1 MKRHNRKNYW
11 LVSLALCILMVFT
24 LLPIAAFAAEYPYQ
38 YPAEKPYYEMS
49 MYAYKVNAADAES
62 YPTGIFRLLTDDNRT
77 LYAYCADSEIY
88 DIPGTAYK
96 AISLSDHYGA
106 ETASTGKLR
115 TIIQN
120 SYPFISMNEMI
131 SRIEQSG
138 ISLHTASV
146 PCYEMVLI
154 SAIQQALYT
163 YTNPDI
169 VIEVQ
174 FAGGFPQKVYEMYK
188 PLIYHYND
196 NYKDKKVTQAYP
208 DIKADVEAVYSWL
221 CALSPSNAPNVPNV
235 NVSFAAEVE
244 QVTSGHVLILYDL
257 FDGFEDYNESL
268 NVYVTEIVGTNENL
282 IFEKP
287 FNEFVPVGE
296 GRYAMDLPNTITG
309 SSLKVTLNGYNDYE
323 DVVIYEAKKAEAET
337 SQPFIGY
344 GKARV
349 PFSKTEQIDM
359 PIQTGS
365 LIVRKTVS
373 GEGSDAHNA
382 FTFTVTLMQNG
393 DTPNGDIVCGDVT
406 FTNGTATF
414 TLKHNESKTIESIP
428 AGFAYLVEE
437 SDNGGYAVTV
447 NNTDATTASG
457 IIVAGQTATAAFEN
471 SWQGG
476 GYTFPDPASVKLTAR
491 KTLDGVDPGD
501 MDFTFQLKDESG
513 AVIQTVNNLRGFIEF
528 EPLVFNAAG
537 IYTYT
542 ISEIQGGGAGIVF
555 DPSVYSVK
563 IQVELGSDSYLAE
576 VSYLK
581 DDVPYTGEELVFA
594 NTTQEQTGRLAVK
607 KTVSGSGGST
617 SKAFTFTVTLMQN
630 GDTLNGD
637 IVCGDVT
644 FTNGT
649 STFTLKH
656 NESKTIE
663 SIPAGFTYLVE
674 ESGNGG
680 YAVTVNNTDATT
692 ASGIIVAG
700 QTATA
705 AFDNYKP
712 SGGHIDPDPNPAKV
726 ALTATKTLDGIA
738 PKGSSFVFVLKDENG
753 RIVQTKSNNG
763 DQIFFDTMSF
773 SNTGT
778 YKYTVEEV
786 AGNDRNI
793 NYDGNVYTVIIKVTK
808 SGDYHAEISYEK
820 NGTAY
825 QGKLVF
831 ANTTKSSPPVIV
843 PDNYTVSVSVSK
855 VWKDGGSSNRP
866 SYVSVQLYRN
876 GNAYGNTVTLSESNS
891 WRYTW
896 SNLDDDYTWTVNEV
910 NVPRGYTRTVTRSG
924 DVWTITN
931 TKPIDKIPQTGD
943 NSNITLWIALAC
955 MSAAGMLITLCGKM
969 RINRQRR

>member
-106 ETASTGKLR
+106 ETSSTGKLR

-296 GRYAMDLPNTITG
+296 GRYAMPLPSTITG

-373 GEGSDAHNA
+373 GEGSDAHKS

-393 DTPNGDIVCGDVT
+393 DTPNGDIICGDVT
-406 FTNGTATF
+406 FTNGTA
-414 TLKHNESKTIESIP
+414 
-428 AGFAYLVEE
+428 
-437 SDNGGYAVTV
+437 
-447 NNTDATTASG
+447 
-457 IIVAGQTATAAFEN
+457 
-471 SWQGG
+471 
-476 GYTFPDPASVKLTAR
+476 
-491 KTLDGVDPGD
+491 
-501 MDFTFQLKDESG
+501 
-513 AVIQTVNNLRGFIEF
+513 
-528 EPLVFNAAG
+528 
-537 IYTYT
+537 
-542 ISEIQGGGAGIVF
+542 
-555 DPSVYSVK
+555 
-563 IQVELGSDSYLAE
+563 
-576 VSYLK
+576 
-581 DDVPYTGEELVFA
+581 
-594 NTTQEQTGRLAVK
+594 
-607 KTVSGSGGST
+607 
-617 SKAFTFTVTLMQN
+617 
-630 GDTLNGD
+630 
-637 IVCGDVT
+637 
-644 FTNGT
+644 
-649 STFTLKH
+649 TFTLKH

-793 NYDGNVYTVIIKVTK
+793 NYDGNLYTVIIKVTK

-969 RINRQRR
+969 RINRRRR

>member
-169 VIEVQ
+169 VIEVR
-174 FAGGFPQKVYEMYK
+174 FAGGVPQKGYEMYK

-244 QVTSGHVLILYDL
+244 QVTSGYSLILYDL

-268 NVYVTEIVGTNENL
+268 NVYVTEIVGANENL

-428 AGFAYLVEE
+428 AGF
-437 SDNGGYAVTV
+437 
-447 NNTDATTASG
+447 
-457 IIVAGQTATAAFEN
+457 
-471 SWQGG
+471 
-476 GYTFPDPASVKLTAR
+476 
-491 KTLDGVDPGD
+491 
-501 MDFTFQLKDESG
+501 
-513 AVIQTVNNLRGFIEF
+513 
-528 EPLVFNAAG
+528 
-537 IYTYT
+537 
-542 ISEIQGGGAGIVF
+542 
-555 DPSVYSVK
+555 
-563 IQVELGSDSYLAE
+563 
-576 VSYLK
+576 
-581 DDVPYTGEELVFA
+581 
-594 NTTQEQTGRLAVK
+594 
-607 KTVSGSGGST
+607 
-617 SKAFTFTVTLMQN
+617 
-630 GDTLNGD
+630 
-637 IVCGDVT
+637 
-644 FTNGT
+644 
-649 STFTLKH
+649 
-656 NESKTIE
+656 
-663 SIPAGFTYLVE
+663 TYLVE

-738 PKGSSFVFVLKDENG
+738 PKGSSFVFVLKDESG

-793 NYDGNVYTVIIKVTK
+793 NYDGNLYTVIIKVTK

-843 PDNYTVSVSVSK
+843 TDNYTVSVSVSK

>member
-457 IIVAGQTATAAFEN
+457 IIVAGQ
-471 SWQGG
+471 S
-476 GYTFPDPASVKLTAR
+476 
-491 KTLDGVDPGD
+491 
-501 MDFTFQLKDESG
+501 
-513 AVIQTVNNLRGFIEF
+513 
-528 EPLVFNAAG
+528 
-537 IYTYT
+537 
-542 ISEIQGGGAGIVF
+542 
-555 DPSVYSVK
+555 
-563 IQVELGSDSYLAE
+563 
-576 VSYLK
+576 
-581 DDVPYTGEELVFA
+581 
-594 NTTQEQTGRLAVK
+594 
-607 KTVSGSGGST
+607 
-617 SKAFTFTVTLMQN
+617 
-630 GDTLNGD
+630 
-637 IVCGDVT
+637 
-644 FTNGT
+644 
-649 STFTLKH
+649 
-656 NESKTIE
+656 
-663 SIPAGFTYLVE
+663 
-674 ESGNGG
+674 
-680 YAVTVNNTDATT
+680 
-692 ASGIIVAG
+692 
-700 QTATA
+700 ATA

>member
-24 LLPIAAFAAEYPYQ
+24 LLPIAAFAAEYPCQ

-106 ETASTGKLR
+106 ETTNTGKLR

-169 VIEVQ
+169 VIEVR

-428 AGFAYLVEE
+428 AGF
-437 SDNGGYAVTV
+437 
-447 NNTDATTASG
+447 
-457 IIVAGQTATAAFEN
+457 
-471 SWQGG
+471 
-476 GYTFPDPASVKLTAR
+476 
-491 KTLDGVDPGD
+491 
-501 MDFTFQLKDESG
+501 
-513 AVIQTVNNLRGFIEF
+513 
-528 EPLVFNAAG
+528 
-537 IYTYT
+537 
-542 ISEIQGGGAGIVF
+542 
-555 DPSVYSVK
+555 
-563 IQVELGSDSYLAE
+563 
-576 VSYLK
+576 
-581 DDVPYTGEELVFA
+581 
-594 NTTQEQTGRLAVK
+594 
-607 KTVSGSGGST
+607 
-617 SKAFTFTVTLMQN
+617 
-630 GDTLNGD
+630 
-637 IVCGDVT
+637 
-644 FTNGT
+644 
-649 STFTLKH
+649 
-656 NESKTIE
+656 
-663 SIPAGFTYLVE
+663 TYLVE

-726 ALTATKTLDGIA
+726 TLTATKTLDGIA
-738 PKGSSFVFVLKDENG
+738 LTGSNFVFVLKDENG

-773 SNTGT
+773 SNIGT

-808 SGDYHAEISYEK
+808 SDDYHAEISYEK

-969 RINRQRR
+969 RINRRRR

>member
-174 FAGGFPQKVYEMYK
+174 FAGGFPQKVYETYK

-296 GRYAMDLPNTITG
+296 GRYAMPLPNTITG

-393 DTPNGDIVCGDVT
+393 DTPNGDIVCGDAT
-406 FTNGTATF
+406 FTNGTA
-414 TLKHNESKTIESIP
+414 
-428 AGFAYLVEE
+428 
-437 SDNGGYAVTV
+437 
-447 NNTDATTASG
+447 
-457 IIVAGQTATAAFEN
+457 
-471 SWQGG
+471 
-476 GYTFPDPASVKLTAR
+476 
-491 KTLDGVDPGD
+491 
-501 MDFTFQLKDESG
+501 
-513 AVIQTVNNLRGFIEF
+513 
-528 EPLVFNAAG
+528 
-537 IYTYT
+537 
-542 ISEIQGGGAGIVF
+542 
-555 DPSVYSVK
+555 
-563 IQVELGSDSYLAE
+563 
-576 VSYLK
+576 
-581 DDVPYTGEELVFA
+581 
-594 NTTQEQTGRLAVK
+594 
-607 KTVSGSGGST
+607 
-617 SKAFTFTVTLMQN
+617 
-630 GDTLNGD
+630 
-637 IVCGDVT
+637 
-644 FTNGT
+644 
-649 STFTLKH
+649 TFTLKH

-793 NYDGNVYTVIIKVTK
+793 NYDGNLYTVIIKVTK

>member
-257 FDGFEDYNESL
+257 FDGFEDYNEGL

-296 GRYAMDLPNTITG
+296 GRYAMPLPNTITG

-373 GEGSDAHNA
+373 GEGSDAHKS

-428 AGFAYLVEE
+428 AGFA
-437 SDNGGYAVTV
+437 
-447 NNTDATTASG
+447 
-457 IIVAGQTATAAFEN
+457 
-471 SWQGG
+471 
-476 GYTFPDPASVKLTAR
+476 
-491 KTLDGVDPGD
+491 
-501 MDFTFQLKDESG
+501 
-513 AVIQTVNNLRGFIEF
+513 
-528 EPLVFNAAG
+528 
-537 IYTYT
+537 
-542 ISEIQGGGAGIVF
+542 
-555 DPSVYSVK
+555 
-563 IQVELGSDSYLAE
+563 
-576 VSYLK
+576 
-581 DDVPYTGEELVFA
+581 
-594 NTTQEQTGRLAVK
+594 
-607 KTVSGSGGST
+607 
-617 SKAFTFTVTLMQN
+617 
-630 GDTLNGD
+630 
-637 IVCGDVT
+637 
-644 FTNGT
+644 
-649 STFTLKH
+649 
-656 NESKTIE
+656 
-663 SIPAGFTYLVE
+663 YLVE

-793 NYDGNVYTVIIKVTK
+793 NYDGNLYTVIIKVTK

>member
-296 GRYAMDLPNTITG
+296 GRYAMPLPNTITG

-373 GEGSDAHNA
+373 GEGSDAHKS

-393 DTPNGDIVCGDVT
+393 DTPNGDLVCGDVT

-414 TLKHNESKTIESIP
+414 TLKHNESKTIENIP
-428 AGFAYLVEE
+428 VGFTYLVEE

-457 IIVAGQTATAAFEN
+457 IIVAGQTATAAF
-471 SWQGG
+471 
-476 GYTFPDPASVKLTAR
+476 
-491 KTLDGVDPGD
+491 
-501 MDFTFQLKDESG
+501 
-513 AVIQTVNNLRGFIEF
+513 
-528 EPLVFNAAG
+528 
-537 IYTYT
+537 
-542 ISEIQGGGAGIVF
+542 
-555 DPSVYSVK
+555 
-563 IQVELGSDSYLAE
+563 
-576 VSYLK
+576 
-581 DDVPYTGEELVFA
+581 
-594 NTTQEQTGRLAVK
+594 
-607 KTVSGSGGST
+607 
-617 SKAFTFTVTLMQN
+617 
-630 GDTLNGD
+630 
-637 IVCGDVT
+637 
-644 FTNGT
+644 
-649 STFTLKH
+649 
-656 NESKTIE
+656 
-663 SIPAGFTYLVE
+663 
-674 ESGNGG
+674 
-680 YAVTVNNTDATT
+680 
-692 ASGIIVAG
+692 
-700 QTATA
+700 
-705 AFDNYKP
+705 DNYKP
-712 SGGHIDPDPNPAKV
+712 SDGHIDPDPNPAKV
-726 ALTATKTLDGIA
+726 ALTAIKTLDGIA
-738 PKGSSFVFVLKDENG
+738 PTGSSFVFVLKDENG

-793 NYDGNVYTVIIKVTK
+793 NYDGNLYTVIIKVTK

>member
-106 ETASTGKLR
+106 ETTNTGKLR

-169 VIEVQ
+169 VIEVR

-349 PFSKTEQIDM
+349 PFSKMEQIDM

-406 FTNGTATF
+406 FTNGTA
-414 TLKHNESKTIESIP
+414 
-428 AGFAYLVEE
+428 
-437 SDNGGYAVTV
+437 
-447 NNTDATTASG
+447 
-457 IIVAGQTATAAFEN
+457 
-471 SWQGG
+471 
-476 GYTFPDPASVKLTAR
+476 
-491 KTLDGVDPGD
+491 
-501 MDFTFQLKDESG
+501 
-513 AVIQTVNNLRGFIEF
+513 
-528 EPLVFNAAG
+528 
-537 IYTYT
+537 
-542 ISEIQGGGAGIVF
+542 
-555 DPSVYSVK
+555 
-563 IQVELGSDSYLAE
+563 
-576 VSYLK
+576 
-581 DDVPYTGEELVFA
+581 
-594 NTTQEQTGRLAVK
+594 
-607 KTVSGSGGST
+607 
-617 SKAFTFTVTLMQN
+617 
-630 GDTLNGD
+630 
-637 IVCGDVT
+637 
-644 FTNGT
+644 
-649 STFTLKH
+649 TFTLKH

>member
-169 VIEVQ
+169 VIEVR
-174 FAGGFPQKVYEMYK
+174 FAGGVPQKGYEMYK

-244 QVTSGHVLILYDL
+244 QVTSGYSLILYDL

-268 NVYVTEIVGTNENL
+268 NVYVTEIVGANENL

-428 AGFAYLVEE
+428 AGF
-437 SDNGGYAVTV
+437 
-447 NNTDATTASG
+447 
-457 IIVAGQTATAAFEN
+457 
-471 SWQGG
+471 
-476 GYTFPDPASVKLTAR
+476 
-491 KTLDGVDPGD
+491 
-501 MDFTFQLKDESG
+501 
-513 AVIQTVNNLRGFIEF
+513 
-528 EPLVFNAAG
+528 
-537 IYTYT
+537 
-542 ISEIQGGGAGIVF
+542 
-555 DPSVYSVK
+555 
-563 IQVELGSDSYLAE
+563 
-576 VSYLK
+576 
-581 DDVPYTGEELVFA
+581 
-594 NTTQEQTGRLAVK
+594 
-607 KTVSGSGGST
+607 
-617 SKAFTFTVTLMQN
+617 
-630 GDTLNGD
+630 
-637 IVCGDVT
+637 
-644 FTNGT
+644 
-649 STFTLKH
+649 
-656 NESKTIE
+656 
-663 SIPAGFTYLVE
+663 TYLVE

-793 NYDGNVYTVIIKVTK
+793 NYDGNLYTVIIKVTK

>member
-169 VIEVQ
+169 VIEVR
-174 FAGGFPQKVYEMYK
+174 FAGGVPQKGYEMYK

-244 QVTSGHVLILYDL
+244 QVTSGYSLILYDL

-268 NVYVTEIVGTNENL
+268 NVYVTEIVGANENL

-437 SDNGGYAVTV
+437 S
-447 NNTDATTASG
+447 
-457 IIVAGQTATAAFEN
+457 
-471 SWQGG
+471 
-476 GYTFPDPASVKLTAR
+476 
-491 KTLDGVDPGD
+491 
-501 MDFTFQLKDESG
+501 
-513 AVIQTVNNLRGFIEF
+513 
-528 EPLVFNAAG
+528 
-537 IYTYT
+537 
-542 ISEIQGGGAGIVF
+542 
-555 DPSVYSVK
+555 
-563 IQVELGSDSYLAE
+563 
-576 VSYLK
+576 
-581 DDVPYTGEELVFA
+581 
-594 NTTQEQTGRLAVK
+594 
-607 KTVSGSGGST
+607 
-617 SKAFTFTVTLMQN
+617 
-630 GDTLNGD
+630 
-637 IVCGDVT
+637 
-644 FTNGT
+644 
-649 STFTLKH
+649 
-656 NESKTIE
+656 
-663 SIPAGFTYLVE
+663 
-674 ESGNGG
+674 GNGG

-793 NYDGNVYTVIIKVTK
+793 NYDGNLYTVIIKVTK

>member
-1 MKRHNRKNYW
+1 MKKR
-11 LVSLALCILMVFT
+11 LFATLLCLLMVFSLVPT
-24 LLPIAAFAAEYPYQ
+24 TAFAAEYPYQ

-174 FAGGFPQKVYEMYK
+174 FAGGFPKKGYEMYK

-296 GRYAMDLPNTITG
+296 GRYAMALPNTITG

-359 PIQTGS
+359 PIQTGA

-373 GEGSDAHNA
+373 GEGSDAHKS

-393 DTPNGDIVCGDVT
+393 DTPNGDLVCGDVT

-414 TLKHNESKTIESIP
+414 TLKHNESKTIENIP
-428 AGFAYLVEE
+428 AGFTYLVEE

-457 IIVAGQTATAAFEN
+457 IIVAGQTTTAAFDN

-491 KTLDGVDPGD
+491 KTLDGVDPDD

-537 IYTYT
+537 SYTYT
-542 ISEIQGGGAGIVF
+542 ISEVQGGGAGIVF

-563 IQVELGSDSYLAE
+563 IQVELGTDSYLAE

-581 DDVPYTGEELVFA
+581 DDVPCTGEELVFA
-594 NTTQEQTGRLAVK
+594 NTTQEQTGSLTVK

-630 GDTLNGD
+630 GDTPNGD
-637 IVCGDVT
+637 LVCGDVT

-649 STFTLKH
+649 ATFTLKH

-663 SIPAGFTYLVE
+663 NIPAGFAYLVE
-674 ESGNGG
+674 ESDNGG
-680 YAVTVNNTDATT
+680 YAVTVNGSNETT
-692 ASGIIVAG
+692 ANGMISANAA
-700 QTATA
+700 ATA
-705 AFDNYKP
+705 AFNNYK
-712 SGGHIDPDPNPAKV
+712 SGGHHPDPDPDPDGGVKI
-726 ALTATKTLDGIA
+726 TKTVTGNKAPANGVAYEFKVWVRSSSGTAVSETVAYRMEQADG
-738 PKGSSFVFVLKDENG
+738 
-753 RIVQTKSNNG
+753 T
-763 DQIFFDTMSF
+763 T
-773 SNTGT
+773 NTGT
-778 YKYTVEEV
+778 LTIGIDGYTFSLKDRESMTFSSIASGRRVEVKEITTG
-786 AGNDRNI
+786 AFTTTTGGLT
-793 NYDGNVYTVIIKVTK
+793 DGVCVI
-808 SGDYHAEISYEK
+808 SP
-820 NGTAY
+820 
-825 QGKLVF
+825 
-831 ANTTKSSPPVIV
+831 NTTKAVAFTN
-843 PDNYTVSVSVSK
+843 D
-855 VWKDGGSSNRP
+855 
-866 SYVSVQLYRN
+866 
-876 GNAYGNTVTLSESNS
+876 YGNTTPGDDPDPGTPTTPTTPTTPPKPTTPD
-891 WRYTW
+891 RP
-896 SNLDDDYTWTVNEV
+896 LDK
-910 NVPRGYTRTVTRSG
+910 VPR
-924 DVWTITN
+924 
-931 TKPIDKIPQTGD
+931 TGD
-943 NSNITLWIALAC
+943 NSNTGLWIGLA
-955 MSAAGMLITLCGKM
+955 SLSLFGMLATVWGKK
-969 RINRQRR
+969 RYQSRRGR

>member
-457 IIVAGQTATAAFEN
+457 IIVAGQTATAAF
-471 SWQGG
+471 
-476 GYTFPDPASVKLTAR
+476 
-491 KTLDGVDPGD
+491 
-501 MDFTFQLKDESG
+501 
-513 AVIQTVNNLRGFIEF
+513 
-528 EPLVFNAAG
+528 
-537 IYTYT
+537 
-542 ISEIQGGGAGIVF
+542 
-555 DPSVYSVK
+555 
-563 IQVELGSDSYLAE
+563 
-576 VSYLK
+576 
-581 DDVPYTGEELVFA
+581 
-594 NTTQEQTGRLAVK
+594 
-607 KTVSGSGGST
+607 
-617 SKAFTFTVTLMQN
+617 
-630 GDTLNGD
+630 
-637 IVCGDVT
+637 
-644 FTNGT
+644 
-649 STFTLKH
+649 
-656 NESKTIE
+656 
-663 SIPAGFTYLVE
+663 
-674 ESGNGG
+674 
-680 YAVTVNNTDATT
+680 
-692 ASGIIVAG
+692 
-700 QTATA
+700 
-705 AFDNYKP
+705 DNYKP

-793 NYDGNVYTVIIKVTK
+793 NYDGNVYTAIIKVTK

>member
-11 LVSLALCILMVFT
+11 LVSLALCILIVFT

-169 VIEVQ
+169 VIEVR
-174 FAGGFPQKVYEMYK
+174 FAGGVPQKGYEMYK

-244 QVTSGHVLILYDL
+244 QVTSGYSLILYDL

-268 NVYVTEIVGTNENL
+268 NVYVTEIVGANENL

-323 DVVIYEAKKAEAET
+323 DVVVYEAKKAEAET

-393 DTPNGDIVCGDVT
+393 DTLNGDIVCGDVT
-406 FTNGTATF
+406 FTNGTA
-414 TLKHNESKTIESIP
+414 
-428 AGFAYLVEE
+428 
-437 SDNGGYAVTV
+437 
-447 NNTDATTASG
+447 
-457 IIVAGQTATAAFEN
+457 
-471 SWQGG
+471 
-476 GYTFPDPASVKLTAR
+476 
-491 KTLDGVDPGD
+491 
-501 MDFTFQLKDESG
+501 
-513 AVIQTVNNLRGFIEF
+513 
-528 EPLVFNAAG
+528 
-537 IYTYT
+537 
-542 ISEIQGGGAGIVF
+542 
-555 DPSVYSVK
+555 
-563 IQVELGSDSYLAE
+563 
-576 VSYLK
+576 
-581 DDVPYTGEELVFA
+581 
-594 NTTQEQTGRLAVK
+594 
-607 KTVSGSGGST
+607 
-617 SKAFTFTVTLMQN
+617 
-630 GDTLNGD
+630 
-637 IVCGDVT
+637 
-644 FTNGT
+644 
-649 STFTLKH
+649 TFTLKH

-778 YKYTVEEV
+778 YKYMVEEV

-876 GNAYGNTVTLSESNS
+876 GNAYGDTVTLSESNS

>member
-457 IIVAGQTATAAFEN
+457 IIVAGQTATAAF
-471 SWQGG
+471 
-476 GYTFPDPASVKLTAR
+476 
-491 KTLDGVDPGD
+491 
-501 MDFTFQLKDESG
+501 
-513 AVIQTVNNLRGFIEF
+513 
-528 EPLVFNAAG
+528 
-537 IYTYT
+537 
-542 ISEIQGGGAGIVF
+542 
-555 DPSVYSVK
+555 
-563 IQVELGSDSYLAE
+563 
-576 VSYLK
+576 
-581 DDVPYTGEELVFA
+581 
-594 NTTQEQTGRLAVK
+594 
-607 KTVSGSGGST
+607 
-617 SKAFTFTVTLMQN
+617 
-630 GDTLNGD
+630 
-637 IVCGDVT
+637 
-644 FTNGT
+644 
-649 STFTLKH
+649 
-656 NESKTIE
+656 
-663 SIPAGFTYLVE
+663 
-674 ESGNGG
+674 
-680 YAVTVNNTDATT
+680 
-692 ASGIIVAG
+692 
-700 QTATA
+700 
-705 AFDNYKP
+705 DNYKP

>member
-296 GRYAMDLPNTITG
+296 GRYAMPLPNTITG

-373 GEGSDAHNA
+373 GEGSDAHKS

-393 DTPNGDIVCGDVT
+393 DTPNGDIICGDVT

-414 TLKHNESKTIESIP
+414 TLKHNESKTIE
-428 AGFAYLVEE
+428 
-437 SDNGGYAVTV
+437 N
-447 NNTDATTASG
+447 
-457 IIVAGQTATAAFEN
+457 
-471 SWQGG
+471 
-476 GYTFPDPASVKLTAR
+476 
-491 KTLDGVDPGD
+491 
-501 MDFTFQLKDESG
+501 
-513 AVIQTVNNLRGFIEF
+513 
-528 EPLVFNAAG
+528 
-537 IYTYT
+537 
-542 ISEIQGGGAGIVF
+542 
-555 DPSVYSVK
+555 
-563 IQVELGSDSYLAE
+563 
-576 VSYLK
+576 
-581 DDVPYTGEELVFA
+581 
-594 NTTQEQTGRLAVK
+594 
-607 KTVSGSGGST
+607 
-617 SKAFTFTVTLMQN
+617 
-630 GDTLNGD
+630 
-637 IVCGDVT
+637 
-644 FTNGT
+644 
-649 STFTLKH
+649 
-656 NESKTIE
+656 
-663 SIPAGFTYLVE
+663 IPAGFTYLVE
-674 ESGNGG
+674 ESDNGG

-793 NYDGNVYTVIIKVTK
+793 NYDGNLYTVIIKVTK

>member
-169 VIEVQ
+169 VIEVR
-174 FAGGFPQKVYEMYK
+174 FAGGVPQKGYEMYK

-244 QVTSGHVLILYDL
+244 QVTSGYSLILYDL

-268 NVYVTEIVGTNENL
+268 NVYVTEIVGANENL

-337 SQPFIGY
+337 SQPFIGC

-457 IIVAGQTATAAFEN
+457 IIVAGQTATAAF
-471 SWQGG
+471 
-476 GYTFPDPASVKLTAR
+476 
-491 KTLDGVDPGD
+491 
-501 MDFTFQLKDESG
+501 
-513 AVIQTVNNLRGFIEF
+513 
-528 EPLVFNAAG
+528 
-537 IYTYT
+537 
-542 ISEIQGGGAGIVF
+542 
-555 DPSVYSVK
+555 
-563 IQVELGSDSYLAE
+563 
-576 VSYLK
+576 
-581 DDVPYTGEELVFA
+581 
-594 NTTQEQTGRLAVK
+594 
-607 KTVSGSGGST
+607 
-617 SKAFTFTVTLMQN
+617 
-630 GDTLNGD
+630 
-637 IVCGDVT
+637 
-644 FTNGT
+644 
-649 STFTLKH
+649 
-656 NESKTIE
+656 
-663 SIPAGFTYLVE
+663 
-674 ESGNGG
+674 
-680 YAVTVNNTDATT
+680 
-692 ASGIIVAG
+692 
-700 QTATA
+700 
-705 AFDNYKP
+705 DNYKP

-793 NYDGNVYTVIIKVTK
+793 NYDGNLYTVIIKVTK

>member
-169 VIEVQ
+169 VIEVR
-174 FAGGFPQKVYEMYK
+174 FAGGVPQKGYEMYK

-235 NVSFAAEVE
+235 NVSFASEVE
-244 QVTSGHVLILYDL
+244 QVTSGYSLILYDL

-287 FNEFVPVGE
+287 FKEFVPVGE

-309 SSLKVTLNGYNDYE
+309 SSLKVPHNGYNDYD

-406 FTNGTATF
+406 FTNGTA
-414 TLKHNESKTIESIP
+414 
-428 AGFAYLVEE
+428 
-437 SDNGGYAVTV
+437 
-447 NNTDATTASG
+447 
-457 IIVAGQTATAAFEN
+457 
-471 SWQGG
+471 
-476 GYTFPDPASVKLTAR
+476 
-491 KTLDGVDPGD
+491 
-501 MDFTFQLKDESG
+501 
-513 AVIQTVNNLRGFIEF
+513 
-528 EPLVFNAAG
+528 
-537 IYTYT
+537 
-542 ISEIQGGGAGIVF
+542 
-555 DPSVYSVK
+555 
-563 IQVELGSDSYLAE
+563 
-576 VSYLK
+576 
-581 DDVPYTGEELVFA
+581 
-594 NTTQEQTGRLAVK
+594 
-607 KTVSGSGGST
+607 
-617 SKAFTFTVTLMQN
+617 
-630 GDTLNGD
+630 
-637 IVCGDVT
+637 
-644 FTNGT
+644 
-649 STFTLKH
+649 TFTLKH

-808 SGDYHAEISYEK
+808 SGDYHAEISFEK

-825 QGKLVF
+825 QGKLIF

-955 MSAAGMLITLCGKM
+955 MSAAGRLVALCGKM

>member
-169 VIEVQ
+169 VIEVR
-174 FAGGFPQKVYEMYK
+174 FAGGVPQKGYEMYK

-244 QVTSGHVLILYDL
+244 QVTSGYVLILYDL

-457 IIVAGQTATAAFEN
+457 IIVAGQ
-471 SWQGG
+471 S
-476 GYTFPDPASVKLTAR
+476 
-491 KTLDGVDPGD
+491 
-501 MDFTFQLKDESG
+501 
-513 AVIQTVNNLRGFIEF
+513 
-528 EPLVFNAAG
+528 
-537 IYTYT
+537 
-542 ISEIQGGGAGIVF
+542 
-555 DPSVYSVK
+555 
-563 IQVELGSDSYLAE
+563 
-576 VSYLK
+576 
-581 DDVPYTGEELVFA
+581 
-594 NTTQEQTGRLAVK
+594 
-607 KTVSGSGGST
+607 
-617 SKAFTFTVTLMQN
+617 
-630 GDTLNGD
+630 
-637 IVCGDVT
+637 
-644 FTNGT
+644 
-649 STFTLKH
+649 
-656 NESKTIE
+656 
-663 SIPAGFTYLVE
+663 
-674 ESGNGG
+674 
-680 YAVTVNNTDATT
+680 
-692 ASGIIVAG
+692 
-700 QTATA
+700 ATA

-786 AGNDRNI
+786 ARNDRNI
-793 NYDGNVYTVIIKVTK
+793 NYDGNLYTVIIKVTK

>member
-169 VIEVQ
+169 VIEVR
-174 FAGGFPQKVYEMYK
+174 FAGGVPQKGYEMYK

-244 QVTSGHVLILYDL
+244 QVTSGYSLILYDL

-268 NVYVTEIVGTNENL
+268 NVYVTEIVGANENL

-447 NNTDATTASG
+447 NNT
-457 IIVAGQTATAAFEN
+457 N
-471 SWQGG
+471 
-476 GYTFPDPASVKLTAR
+476 
-491 KTLDGVDPGD
+491 
-501 MDFTFQLKDESG
+501 
-513 AVIQTVNNLRGFIEF
+513 
-528 EPLVFNAAG
+528 
-537 IYTYT
+537 
-542 ISEIQGGGAGIVF
+542 
-555 DPSVYSVK
+555 
-563 IQVELGSDSYLAE
+563 
-576 VSYLK
+576 
-581 DDVPYTGEELVFA
+581 
-594 NTTQEQTGRLAVK
+594 
-607 KTVSGSGGST
+607 
-617 SKAFTFTVTLMQN
+617 
-630 GDTLNGD
+630 
-637 IVCGDVT
+637 
-644 FTNGT
+644 
-649 STFTLKH
+649 
-656 NESKTIE
+656 
-663 SIPAGFTYLVE
+663 
-674 ESGNGG
+674 
-680 YAVTVNNTDATT
+680 ATT

-793 NYDGNVYTVIIKVTK
+793 NYDGNLYTVIIKVTK

-910 NVPRGYTRTVTRSG
+910 NVPRGYTRIVTRSG

-955 MSAAGMLITLCGKM
+955 MSAAGILITMCGKM
-969 RINRQRR
+969 RINRRRR

>member
-169 VIEVQ
+169 VIEVR
-174 FAGGFPQKVYEMYK
+174 FAGGVPQKGYEMYK

-244 QVTSGHVLILYDL
+244 QVTSGYSLILYDL

-268 NVYVTEIVGTNENL
+268 NVYVTEIVGANENL

-406 FTNGTATF
+406 FTNGTA
-414 TLKHNESKTIESIP
+414 
-428 AGFAYLVEE
+428 
-437 SDNGGYAVTV
+437 
-447 NNTDATTASG
+447 
-457 IIVAGQTATAAFEN
+457 
-471 SWQGG
+471 
-476 GYTFPDPASVKLTAR
+476 
-491 KTLDGVDPGD
+491 
-501 MDFTFQLKDESG
+501 
-513 AVIQTVNNLRGFIEF
+513 
-528 EPLVFNAAG
+528 
-537 IYTYT
+537 
-542 ISEIQGGGAGIVF
+542 
-555 DPSVYSVK
+555 
-563 IQVELGSDSYLAE
+563 
-576 VSYLK
+576 
-581 DDVPYTGEELVFA
+581 
-594 NTTQEQTGRLAVK
+594 
-607 KTVSGSGGST
+607 
-617 SKAFTFTVTLMQN
+617 
-630 GDTLNGD
+630 
-637 IVCGDVT
+637 
-644 FTNGT
+644 
-649 STFTLKH
+649 TFTLKH

-808 SGDYHAEISYEK
+808 SGDYHAEIAYEK

>member
-169 VIEVQ
+169 VIEVR
-174 FAGGFPQKVYEMYK
+174 FAGGVPQKGYEMYK

-244 QVTSGHVLILYDL
+244 QVTSGYSLILYDL

-268 NVYVTEIVGTNENL
+268 NVYVTEIVGANENL

-373 GEGSDAHNA
+373 GEGSDTHNA

-393 DTPNGDIVCGDVT
+393 DIPNGDIVCGDVT

-428 AGFAYLVEE
+428 AGFA
-437 SDNGGYAVTV
+437 
-447 NNTDATTASG
+447 
-457 IIVAGQTATAAFEN
+457 
-471 SWQGG
+471 
-476 GYTFPDPASVKLTAR
+476 
-491 KTLDGVDPGD
+491 
-501 MDFTFQLKDESG
+501 
-513 AVIQTVNNLRGFIEF
+513 
-528 EPLVFNAAG
+528 
-537 IYTYT
+537 
-542 ISEIQGGGAGIVF
+542 
-555 DPSVYSVK
+555 
-563 IQVELGSDSYLAE
+563 
-576 VSYLK
+576 
-581 DDVPYTGEELVFA
+581 
-594 NTTQEQTGRLAVK
+594 
-607 KTVSGSGGST
+607 
-617 SKAFTFTVTLMQN
+617 
-630 GDTLNGD
+630 
-637 IVCGDVT
+637 
-644 FTNGT
+644 
-649 STFTLKH
+649 
-656 NESKTIE
+656 
-663 SIPAGFTYLVE
+663 YLVE

>member
-296 GRYAMDLPNTITG
+296 GRYAMPLPNTITG

-457 IIVAGQTATAAFEN
+457 IIVAGQTATAAF
-471 SWQGG
+471 
-476 GYTFPDPASVKLTAR
+476 
-491 KTLDGVDPGD
+491 
-501 MDFTFQLKDESG
+501 
-513 AVIQTVNNLRGFIEF
+513 
-528 EPLVFNAAG
+528 
-537 IYTYT
+537 
-542 ISEIQGGGAGIVF
+542 
-555 DPSVYSVK
+555 
-563 IQVELGSDSYLAE
+563 
-576 VSYLK
+576 
-581 DDVPYTGEELVFA
+581 
-594 NTTQEQTGRLAVK
+594 
-607 KTVSGSGGST
+607 
-617 SKAFTFTVTLMQN
+617 
-630 GDTLNGD
+630 
-637 IVCGDVT
+637 
-644 FTNGT
+644 
-649 STFTLKH
+649 
-656 NESKTIE
+656 
-663 SIPAGFTYLVE
+663 
-674 ESGNGG
+674 
-680 YAVTVNNTDATT
+680 
-692 ASGIIVAG
+692 
-700 QTATA
+700 
-705 AFDNYKP
+705 DNYKP

-793 NYDGNVYTVIIKVTK
+793 NYDGNVYTAIIKVTK

>member
-11 LVSLALCILMVFT
+11 LVSLALCILIVFT

-88 DIPGTAYK
+88 DIPGTSYK

-169 VIEVQ
+169 VIEVR
-174 FAGGFPQKVYEMYK
+174 FAGGVPQKGYEMYK

-244 QVTSGHVLILYDL
+244 QVTSGYSLILYDL

-268 NVYVTEIVGTNENL
+268 NVYVTEIVGANENL

-323 DVVIYEAKKAEAET
+323 DVVVYEAKKAEAET

-406 FTNGTATF
+406 FTNGTA
-414 TLKHNESKTIESIP
+414 
-428 AGFAYLVEE
+428 
-437 SDNGGYAVTV
+437 
-447 NNTDATTASG
+447 
-457 IIVAGQTATAAFEN
+457 
-471 SWQGG
+471 
-476 GYTFPDPASVKLTAR
+476 
-491 KTLDGVDPGD
+491 
-501 MDFTFQLKDESG
+501 
-513 AVIQTVNNLRGFIEF
+513 
-528 EPLVFNAAG
+528 
-537 IYTYT
+537 
-542 ISEIQGGGAGIVF
+542 
-555 DPSVYSVK
+555 
-563 IQVELGSDSYLAE
+563 
-576 VSYLK
+576 
-581 DDVPYTGEELVFA
+581 
-594 NTTQEQTGRLAVK
+594 
-607 KTVSGSGGST
+607 
-617 SKAFTFTVTLMQN
+617 
-630 GDTLNGD
+630 
-637 IVCGDVT
+637 
-644 FTNGT
+644 
-649 STFTLKH
+649 TFTLKH

-793 NYDGNVYTVIIKVTK
+793 NYDGNLYTVIIKVTK

>member
-1 MKRHNRKNYW
+1 MKKR
-11 LVSLALCILMVFT
+11 LFATLLCLLMVFSLVPT
-24 LLPIAAFAAEYPYQ
+24 TAFAAEYPYQ

-174 FAGGFPQKVYEMYK
+174 FAGGFPKKGYEMYK

-296 GRYAMDLPNTITG
+296 GRYAMALPNTITG

-373 GEGSDAHNA
+373 GEGSDAHKS
-382 FTFTVTLMQNG
+382 FPFTVTLMQNG
-393 DTPNGDIVCGDVT
+393 DTPNGDLVCGDVT

-414 TLKHNESKTIESIP
+414 TLKHNESKTIENIP

-447 NNTDATTASG
+447 NGSNETTANGMIS
-457 IIVAGQTATAAFEN
+457 ANAAATAAFN
-471 SWQGG
+471 NYKSGG
-476 GYTFPDPASVKLTAR
+476 HHPDPDPDPDGGVKITKTVTGNKAPANGVAYEFKVWVRSSSGTAVSETVAYRMEQADGTTNTGTLTIGIDGYTFSLKDRESMTFSSIASGRRVEVKEITTGAFTTTTGGLT
-491 KTLDGVDPGD
+491 DGVCVISPNTTKAVAFTNDYGNTTPGD
-501 MDFTFQLKDESG
+501 
-513 AVIQTVNNLRGFIEF
+513 
-528 EPLVFNAAG
+528 
-537 IYTYT
+537 
-542 ISEIQGGGAGIVF
+542 
-555 DPSVYSVK
+555 
-563 IQVELGSDSYLAE
+563 
-576 VSYLK
+576 
-581 DDVPYTGEELVFA
+581 
-594 NTTQEQTGRLAVK
+594 
-607 KTVSGSGGST
+607 
-617 SKAFTFTVTLMQN
+617 
-630 GDTLNGD
+630 
-637 IVCGDVT
+637 
-644 FTNGT
+644 
-649 STFTLKH
+649 
-656 NESKTIE
+656 
-663 SIPAGFTYLVE
+663 
-674 ESGNGG
+674 
-680 YAVTVNNTDATT
+680 
-692 ASGIIVAG
+692 
-700 QTATA
+700 
-705 AFDNYKP
+705 
-712 SGGHIDPDPNPAKV
+712 DPDPGTPTTPTTPTTPPKP
-726 ALTATKTLDGIA
+726 TTPDRPLD
-738 PKGSSFVFVLKDENG
+738 K
-753 RIVQTKSNNG
+753 
-763 DQIFFDTMSF
+763 
-773 SNTGT
+773 
-778 YKYTVEEV
+778 
-786 AGNDRNI
+786 
-793 NYDGNVYTVIIKVTK
+793 
-808 SGDYHAEISYEK
+808 
-820 NGTAY
+820 
-825 QGKLVF
+825 
-831 ANTTKSSPPVIV
+831 
-843 PDNYTVSVSVSK
+843 
-855 VWKDGGSSNRP
+855 
-866 SYVSVQLYRN
+866 
-876 GNAYGNTVTLSESNS
+876 
-891 WRYTW
+891 
-896 SNLDDDYTWTVNEV
+896 
-910 NVPRGYTRTVTRSG
+910 VPR
-924 DVWTITN
+924 
-931 TKPIDKIPQTGD
+931 TGD
-943 NSNITLWIALAC
+943 NSNTGLWIGLA
-955 MSAAGMLITLCGKM
+955 SLSLFGMLATVWGKK
-969 RINRQRR
+969 RYQSRRGR

>member
-169 VIEVQ
+169 VIEVR
-174 FAGGFPQKVYEMYK
+174 FAGGVPQKGYEMYK

-244 QVTSGHVLILYDL
+244 QVTSGYSLILYDL

-268 NVYVTEIVGTNENL
+268 NVYVTEIVGANENL

-457 IIVAGQTATAAFEN
+457 IIVAGQ
-471 SWQGG
+471 S
-476 GYTFPDPASVKLTAR
+476 
-491 KTLDGVDPGD
+491 
-501 MDFTFQLKDESG
+501 
-513 AVIQTVNNLRGFIEF
+513 
-528 EPLVFNAAG
+528 
-537 IYTYT
+537 
-542 ISEIQGGGAGIVF
+542 
-555 DPSVYSVK
+555 
-563 IQVELGSDSYLAE
+563 
-576 VSYLK
+576 
-581 DDVPYTGEELVFA
+581 
-594 NTTQEQTGRLAVK
+594 
-607 KTVSGSGGST
+607 
-617 SKAFTFTVTLMQN
+617 
-630 GDTLNGD
+630 
-637 IVCGDVT
+637 
-644 FTNGT
+644 
-649 STFTLKH
+649 
-656 NESKTIE
+656 
-663 SIPAGFTYLVE
+663 
-674 ESGNGG
+674 
-680 YAVTVNNTDATT
+680 
-692 ASGIIVAG
+692 
-700 QTATA
+700 ATA

-793 NYDGNVYTVIIKVTK
+793 NYDGNLYTVIIKVTK

>member
-296 GRYAMDLPNTITG
+296 GRYAMPLPNTITG

-373 GEGSDAHNA
+373 GEGSDAHKS

-393 DTPNGDIVCGDVT
+393 DTPNGDLVCGDVT

-414 TLKHNESKTIESIP
+414 TLKHNESKTIENIP
-428 AGFAYLVEE
+428 AGFTYLVEE

-457 IIVAGQTATAAFEN
+457 IIVAGQTATAAF
-471 SWQGG
+471 
-476 GYTFPDPASVKLTAR
+476 
-491 KTLDGVDPGD
+491 
-501 MDFTFQLKDESG
+501 
-513 AVIQTVNNLRGFIEF
+513 
-528 EPLVFNAAG
+528 
-537 IYTYT
+537 
-542 ISEIQGGGAGIVF
+542 
-555 DPSVYSVK
+555 
-563 IQVELGSDSYLAE
+563 
-576 VSYLK
+576 
-581 DDVPYTGEELVFA
+581 
-594 NTTQEQTGRLAVK
+594 
-607 KTVSGSGGST
+607 
-617 SKAFTFTVTLMQN
+617 
-630 GDTLNGD
+630 
-637 IVCGDVT
+637 
-644 FTNGT
+644 
-649 STFTLKH
+649 
-656 NESKTIE
+656 
-663 SIPAGFTYLVE
+663 
-674 ESGNGG
+674 
-680 YAVTVNNTDATT
+680 
-692 ASGIIVAG
+692 
-700 QTATA
+700 
-705 AFDNYKP
+705 DNYKP
-712 SGGHIDPDPNPAKV
+712 SDGHIDPDPNPAKV
-726 ALTATKTLDGIA
+726 ALTAIKTLDGIA
-738 PKGSSFVFVLKDENG
+738 PTGSSFVFVLKDENG

-808 SGDYHAEISYEK
+808 SGDYHAEIAYEK

>member
-196 NYKDKKVTQAYP
+196 SYKDKKVTQAYP

-296 GRYAMDLPNTITG
+296 GRYAMPLPNTITG

-359 PIQTGS
+359 PIQTGA

-373 GEGSDAHNA
+373 GEGSDAHKS

-393 DTPNGDIVCGDVT
+393 DTPNGDIICGDVT

-414 TLKHNESKTIESIP
+414 TLKHNESKTIENIP
-428 AGFAYLVEE
+428 VGFTYLVEE

-457 IIVAGQTATAAFEN
+457 IIVAGQTATAAF
-471 SWQGG
+471 
-476 GYTFPDPASVKLTAR
+476 
-491 KTLDGVDPGD
+491 
-501 MDFTFQLKDESG
+501 
-513 AVIQTVNNLRGFIEF
+513 
-528 EPLVFNAAG
+528 
-537 IYTYT
+537 
-542 ISEIQGGGAGIVF
+542 
-555 DPSVYSVK
+555 
-563 IQVELGSDSYLAE
+563 
-576 VSYLK
+576 
-581 DDVPYTGEELVFA
+581 
-594 NTTQEQTGRLAVK
+594 
-607 KTVSGSGGST
+607 
-617 SKAFTFTVTLMQN
+617 
-630 GDTLNGD
+630 
-637 IVCGDVT
+637 
-644 FTNGT
+644 
-649 STFTLKH
+649 
-656 NESKTIE
+656 
-663 SIPAGFTYLVE
+663 
-674 ESGNGG
+674 
-680 YAVTVNNTDATT
+680 
-692 ASGIIVAG
+692 
-700 QTATA
+700 
-705 AFDNYKP
+705 DNYKP
-712 SGGHIDPDPNPAKV
+712 SDGHIDPDPNPAKV
-726 ALTATKTLDGIA
+726 ALTAIKTLDGIA
-738 PKGSSFVFVLKDENG
+738 PTGSSFVFVLKDENG

>member
-174 FAGGFPQKVYEMYK
+174 FAGGFPQKGYEMYK

-257 FDGFEDYNESL
+257 FDGFEDYNKSL

-373 GEGSDAHNA
+373 GEGSDAHKS

-393 DTPNGDIVCGDVT
+393 DTPNGDIICGDVT

-414 TLKHNESKTIESIP
+414 TLKHNESKTIENIP
-428 AGFAYLVEE
+428 AGFTYLVEE

-457 IIVAGQTATAAFEN
+457 IIVAGQ
-471 SWQGG
+471 S
-476 GYTFPDPASVKLTAR
+476 
-491 KTLDGVDPGD
+491 
-501 MDFTFQLKDESG
+501 
-513 AVIQTVNNLRGFIEF
+513 
-528 EPLVFNAAG
+528 
-537 IYTYT
+537 
-542 ISEIQGGGAGIVF
+542 
-555 DPSVYSVK
+555 
-563 IQVELGSDSYLAE
+563 
-576 VSYLK
+576 
-581 DDVPYTGEELVFA
+581 
-594 NTTQEQTGRLAVK
+594 
-607 KTVSGSGGST
+607 
-617 SKAFTFTVTLMQN
+617 
-630 GDTLNGD
+630 
-637 IVCGDVT
+637 
-644 FTNGT
+644 
-649 STFTLKH
+649 
-656 NESKTIE
+656 
-663 SIPAGFTYLVE
+663 
-674 ESGNGG
+674 
-680 YAVTVNNTDATT
+680 
-692 ASGIIVAG
+692 
-700 QTATA
+700 ATA

-793 NYDGNVYTVIIKVTK
+793 NYDGNLYTVIIKVTK

>member
-163 YTNPDI
+163 YTNTDI
-169 VIEVQ
+169 VIEVR
-174 FAGGFPQKVYEMYK
+174 FAGGVPQKGYEMYK

-244 QVTSGHVLILYDL
+244 QVTSGYSLILYDL

-268 NVYVTEIVGTNENL
+268 NVYVTEIVGANENL

-373 GEGSDAHNA
+373 GEGSDAHKS
-382 FTFTVTLMQNG
+382 FPFTVTLMQNG
-393 DTPNGDIVCGDVT
+393 DTPNGDLVCGDVT
-406 FTNGTATF
+406 FTNG
-414 TLKHNESKTIESIP
+414 
-428 AGFAYLVEE
+428 
-437 SDNGGYAVTV
+437 
-447 NNTDATTASG
+447 
-457 IIVAGQTATAAFEN
+457 AA
-471 SWQGG
+471 
-476 GYTFPDPASVKLTAR
+476 
-491 KTLDGVDPGD
+491 
-501 MDFTFQLKDESG
+501 
-513 AVIQTVNNLRGFIEF
+513 
-528 EPLVFNAAG
+528 
-537 IYTYT
+537 
-542 ISEIQGGGAGIVF
+542 
-555 DPSVYSVK
+555 
-563 IQVELGSDSYLAE
+563 
-576 VSYLK
+576 
-581 DDVPYTGEELVFA
+581 
-594 NTTQEQTGRLAVK
+594 
-607 KTVSGSGGST
+607 
-617 SKAFTFTVTLMQN
+617 
-630 GDTLNGD
+630 
-637 IVCGDVT
+637 
-644 FTNGT
+644 
-649 STFTLKH
+649 TFTLKH

-793 NYDGNVYTVIIKVTK
+793 NYDGNLYTVIIKVTK

>member
-296 GRYAMDLPNTITG
+296 GRYAMPLPNTITG

-359 PIQTGS
+359 PIQTGA

-373 GEGSDAHNA
+373 GEGSDAHKS

-393 DTPNGDIVCGDVT
+393 DTPNGDIICGDVT

-414 TLKHNESKTIESIP
+414 TLKHNESKTIENIP
-428 AGFAYLVEE
+428 AGFTYLVEE

-457 IIVAGQTATAAFEN
+457 IIVAGQTATAAF
-471 SWQGG
+471 
-476 GYTFPDPASVKLTAR
+476 
-491 KTLDGVDPGD
+491 
-501 MDFTFQLKDESG
+501 
-513 AVIQTVNNLRGFIEF
+513 
-528 EPLVFNAAG
+528 
-537 IYTYT
+537 
-542 ISEIQGGGAGIVF
+542 
-555 DPSVYSVK
+555 
-563 IQVELGSDSYLAE
+563 
-576 VSYLK
+576 
-581 DDVPYTGEELVFA
+581 
-594 NTTQEQTGRLAVK
+594 
-607 KTVSGSGGST
+607 
-617 SKAFTFTVTLMQN
+617 
-630 GDTLNGD
+630 
-637 IVCGDVT
+637 
-644 FTNGT
+644 
-649 STFTLKH
+649 
-656 NESKTIE
+656 
-663 SIPAGFTYLVE
+663 
-674 ESGNGG
+674 
-680 YAVTVNNTDATT
+680 
-692 ASGIIVAG
+692 
-700 QTATA
+700 
-705 AFDNYKP
+705 DNYKP
-712 SGGHIDPDPNPAKV
+712 SDGHIDPDPNPAKV
-726 ALTATKTLDGIA
+726 ALTAIKTLDGIA
-738 PKGSSFVFVLKDENG
+738 PTGSSFVFVLKDENG

-931 TKPIDKIPQTGD
+931 TKPIDKLPQTGD

>member
-169 VIEVQ
+169 VIEVR
-174 FAGGFPQKVYEMYK
+174 FAGGVPQKGYEMYK

-244 QVTSGHVLILYDL
+244 QVTSGYSLILYDL

-268 NVYVTEIVGTNENL
+268 NVYVTEIVGANENL

-457 IIVAGQTATAAFEN
+457 IIVAGQTATAAF
-471 SWQGG
+471 
-476 GYTFPDPASVKLTAR
+476 
-491 KTLDGVDPGD
+491 
-501 MDFTFQLKDESG
+501 
-513 AVIQTVNNLRGFIEF
+513 
-528 EPLVFNAAG
+528 
-537 IYTYT
+537 
-542 ISEIQGGGAGIVF
+542 
-555 DPSVYSVK
+555 
-563 IQVELGSDSYLAE
+563 
-576 VSYLK
+576 
-581 DDVPYTGEELVFA
+581 
-594 NTTQEQTGRLAVK
+594 
-607 KTVSGSGGST
+607 
-617 SKAFTFTVTLMQN
+617 
-630 GDTLNGD
+630 
-637 IVCGDVT
+637 
-644 FTNGT
+644 
-649 STFTLKH
+649 
-656 NESKTIE
+656 
-663 SIPAGFTYLVE
+663 
-674 ESGNGG
+674 
-680 YAVTVNNTDATT
+680 
-692 ASGIIVAG
+692 
-700 QTATA
+700 
-705 AFDNYKP
+705 DNYKP

-793 NYDGNVYTVIIKVTK
+793 NYDGNLYTVIIKVTK

>member
-1 MKRHNRKNYW
+1 MKKR
-11 LVSLALCILMVFT
+11 LFAT
-24 LLPIAAFAAEYPYQ
+24 LLCLLMAFSLVPTTAFAAEYPYQ

-62 YPTGIFRLLTDDNRT
+62 YPTGIFRLLTDDNST

-88 DIPGTAYK
+88 DIPGTDYK

-169 VIEVQ
+169 VIEER
-174 FAGGFPQKVYEMYK
+174 FAGGVPQKGYEMYK

-296 GRYAMDLPNTITG
+296 GRYAMALPNTITG

-344 GKARV
+344 GKVRV

-373 GEGSDAHNA
+373 GEGSDAHKS

-393 DTPNGDIVCGDVT
+393 DTPNSDIVCGDVT

-414 TLKHNESKTIESIP
+414 TLKHNESKTIENIP
-428 AGFAYLVEE
+428 AGFTYLVEE

-457 IIVAGQTATAAFEN
+457 IIVAGQTATAAF
-471 SWQGG
+471 
-476 GYTFPDPASVKLTAR
+476 
-491 KTLDGVDPGD
+491 
-501 MDFTFQLKDESG
+501 
-513 AVIQTVNNLRGFIEF
+513 
-528 EPLVFNAAG
+528 
-537 IYTYT
+537 
-542 ISEIQGGGAGIVF
+542 
-555 DPSVYSVK
+555 
-563 IQVELGSDSYLAE
+563 
-576 VSYLK
+576 
-581 DDVPYTGEELVFA
+581 
-594 NTTQEQTGRLAVK
+594 
-607 KTVSGSGGST
+607 
-617 SKAFTFTVTLMQN
+617 
-630 GDTLNGD
+630 
-637 IVCGDVT
+637 
-644 FTNGT
+644 
-649 STFTLKH
+649 
-656 NESKTIE
+656 
-663 SIPAGFTYLVE
+663 
-674 ESGNGG
+674 
-680 YAVTVNNTDATT
+680 
-692 ASGIIVAG
+692 
-700 QTATA
+700 
-705 AFDNYKP
+705 DNYKP
-712 SGGHIDPDPNPAKV
+712 SDGHIDPDPSPAKV
-726 ALTATKTLDGIA
+726 ALTAIKTLDGIA
-738 PKGSSFVFVLKDENG
+738 PTGSSFVFVLKDENG

-808 SGDYHAEISYEK
+808 SGDYHAEIAYEK
-820 NGTAY
+820 NGTAH

-891 WRYTW
+891 WCYTW

-910 NVPRGYTRTVTRSG
+910 NVPRGYTRIVTRSG

-955 MSAAGMLITLCGKM
+955 MSAAGILITMCGKM
-969 RINRQRR
+969 RINRRRR

>member
-106 ETASTGKLR
+106 ETTNTGKLR

-282 IFEKP
+282 IFDKP

-437 SDNGGYAVTV
+437 S
-447 NNTDATTASG
+447 
-457 IIVAGQTATAAFEN
+457 
-471 SWQGG
+471 
-476 GYTFPDPASVKLTAR
+476 
-491 KTLDGVDPGD
+491 
-501 MDFTFQLKDESG
+501 
-513 AVIQTVNNLRGFIEF
+513 
-528 EPLVFNAAG
+528 
-537 IYTYT
+537 
-542 ISEIQGGGAGIVF
+542 
-555 DPSVYSVK
+555 
-563 IQVELGSDSYLAE
+563 
-576 VSYLK
+576 
-581 DDVPYTGEELVFA
+581 
-594 NTTQEQTGRLAVK
+594 
-607 KTVSGSGGST
+607 
-617 SKAFTFTVTLMQN
+617 
-630 GDTLNGD
+630 
-637 IVCGDVT
+637 
-644 FTNGT
+644 
-649 STFTLKH
+649 
-656 NESKTIE
+656 
-663 SIPAGFTYLVE
+663 
-674 ESGNGG
+674 GNGG

-793 NYDGNVYTVIIKVTK
+793 NYDGNMYTVIIKVTK

-876 GNAYGNTVTLSESNS
+876 GNAYGDTVTLSESNS

>member
-1 MKRHNRKNYW
+1 MKKR
-11 LVSLALCILMVFT
+11 LFATLLCLLMVFSLVPT
-24 LLPIAAFAAEYPYQ
+24 TAFAAEYPYQ

-296 GRYAMDLPNTITG
+296 GRYAMALPNTITG

-373 GEGSDAHNA
+373 GEGSDAHKS
-382 FTFTVTLMQNG
+382 FPFTVTLMQNG
-393 DTPNGDIVCGDVT
+393 DTPNGDLVCGDVT

-414 TLKHNESKTIESIP
+414 TLKHNESKTIENIP

-447 NNTDATTASG
+447 NGSNETTANGMIS
-457 IIVAGQTATAAFEN
+457 ANAAATAAFN
-471 SWQGG
+471 NYKSGG
-476 GYTFPDPASVKLTAR
+476 HHPDPDPDPDGGVKITKTVTGNKAPANGVAYEFKVWVRSSSGTAVSETVAYRMEQADGTTNTGTLTIGIDGYTFSLKDRESMTFSSIASGRRVEVKEITTGAFTTTTGGLT
-491 KTLDGVDPGD
+491 DGVCVISPNTTKAVAFTNDYGNTTPGD
-501 MDFTFQLKDESG
+501 
-513 AVIQTVNNLRGFIEF
+513 
-528 EPLVFNAAG
+528 
-537 IYTYT
+537 
-542 ISEIQGGGAGIVF
+542 
-555 DPSVYSVK
+555 
-563 IQVELGSDSYLAE
+563 
-576 VSYLK
+576 
-581 DDVPYTGEELVFA
+581 
-594 NTTQEQTGRLAVK
+594 
-607 KTVSGSGGST
+607 
-617 SKAFTFTVTLMQN
+617 
-630 GDTLNGD
+630 
-637 IVCGDVT
+637 
-644 FTNGT
+644 
-649 STFTLKH
+649 
-656 NESKTIE
+656 
-663 SIPAGFTYLVE
+663 
-674 ESGNGG
+674 
-680 YAVTVNNTDATT
+680 
-692 ASGIIVAG
+692 
-700 QTATA
+700 
-705 AFDNYKP
+705 
-712 SGGHIDPDPNPAKV
+712 DPDPGTPTTPTTPTTPPKP
-726 ALTATKTLDGIA
+726 TTPDRPLD
-738 PKGSSFVFVLKDENG
+738 K
-753 RIVQTKSNNG
+753 
-763 DQIFFDTMSF
+763 
-773 SNTGT
+773 
-778 YKYTVEEV
+778 
-786 AGNDRNI
+786 
-793 NYDGNVYTVIIKVTK
+793 
-808 SGDYHAEISYEK
+808 
-820 NGTAY
+820 
-825 QGKLVF
+825 
-831 ANTTKSSPPVIV
+831 
-843 PDNYTVSVSVSK
+843 
-855 VWKDGGSSNRP
+855 
-866 SYVSVQLYRN
+866 
-876 GNAYGNTVTLSESNS
+876 
-891 WRYTW
+891 
-896 SNLDDDYTWTVNEV
+896 
-910 NVPRGYTRTVTRSG
+910 VPR
-924 DVWTITN
+924 
-931 TKPIDKIPQTGD
+931 TGD
-943 NSNITLWIALAC
+943 NSNTGLWIGLA
-955 MSAAGMLITLCGKM
+955 SLSLFGMLATVWGKK
-969 RINRQRR
+969 RYQSRRGR

>member
-115 TIIQN
+115 TIIQT

-244 QVTSGHVLILYDL
+244 QVTSGYSLILYDL

-268 NVYVTEIVGTNENL
+268 NVYVTEIVGANENL

-393 DTPNGDIVCGDVT
+393 DTPNGDIICGDVT

-414 TLKHNESKTIESIP
+414 TLKHNESKTIENIP
-428 AGFAYLVEE
+428 VGFTYLVEE

-457 IIVAGQTATAAFEN
+457 IIVAGQTATAAF
-471 SWQGG
+471 
-476 GYTFPDPASVKLTAR
+476 
-491 KTLDGVDPGD
+491 
-501 MDFTFQLKDESG
+501 
-513 AVIQTVNNLRGFIEF
+513 
-528 EPLVFNAAG
+528 
-537 IYTYT
+537 
-542 ISEIQGGGAGIVF
+542 
-555 DPSVYSVK
+555 
-563 IQVELGSDSYLAE
+563 
-576 VSYLK
+576 
-581 DDVPYTGEELVFA
+581 
-594 NTTQEQTGRLAVK
+594 
-607 KTVSGSGGST
+607 
-617 SKAFTFTVTLMQN
+617 
-630 GDTLNGD
+630 
-637 IVCGDVT
+637 
-644 FTNGT
+644 
-649 STFTLKH
+649 
-656 NESKTIE
+656 
-663 SIPAGFTYLVE
+663 
-674 ESGNGG
+674 
-680 YAVTVNNTDATT
+680 
-692 ASGIIVAG
+692 
-700 QTATA
+700 
-705 AFDNYKP
+705 DNYKP
-712 SGGHIDPDPNPAKV
+712 SDGHIDPDPNPAKV
-726 ALTATKTLDGIA
+726 ALTAIKTLDGIA
-738 PKGSSFVFVLKDENG
+738 PTGSSFVFVLKDENG

-808 SGDYHAEISYEK
+808 SGDYHAEIAYEK

-910 NVPRGYTRTVTRSG
+910 NVPRGYTRIVTRSG

-955 MSAAGMLITLCGKM
+955 MSAAGILITMCGKM
-969 RINRQRR
+969 RINRRRR